1 MKSAFA
7 CGHVECTVP
16 ARPRLRDAGGTQG
29 RPVLRARSSPALFAL
44 LSIALLAP
52 PALIAGCGARSALDA
67 LVNAGDDDAGAL
79 GTASV
84 IDAADEACGET
95 HLGEVARV
103 PVANHGV
110 VGEVLGQVLDPD
122 QDALVVLAFTDLGG
136 GPTSLTAVD
145 LATGALTPLANG
157 GDGRVVL
164 GTSASPVWDP
174 KNHRV
179 VVLGG
184 SNDLE
189 GTGGVD
195 TSQVY
200 AFRVQGAQAILSL
213 LPDFPGSTTTDVPLP
228 AVVDPASERLY
239 VVQDKAS
246 TPGPVK
252 TYALDLTEG
261 HEAWSLVSSDA
272 QSSLANVQMAA
283 LVLDAPNRRLLG
295 LGGTFLSTTAPVSS
309 GLWVLS
315 LDHPSGWTALAG
327 NVPPSV
333 AEYTLGL
340 ARGLT
345 LTPGADGCGYVTAFT
360 DDACLYEAWRVDV
373 GTGTFAMTS
382 LGVAIQP
389 PQRASRGPSL
399 LDDKRQNFVFAGG
412 AECIDTSTLSDSTDF
427 VPLVR

>member
-1 MKSAFA
+1 M
-7 CGHVECTVP
+7 
-16 ARPRLRDAGGTQG
+16 LQ
-29 RPVLRARSSPALFAL
+29 ARSSPALFAL
-44 LSIALLAP
+44 LSIALSTP
-52 PALIAGCGARSALDA
+52 PALIAGCGSRSGLDA
-67 LVNAGDDDAGAL
+67 PVNAGGNDAGAQ
-79 GTASV
+79 GTVSA
-84 IDAADEACGET
+84 IDAADEACGKT
-95 HLGEVARV
+95 HVGDVARV
-103 PVANHGV
+103 PIANHGV
-110 VGEVLGQVLDPD
+110 VGEVLGQVIDPD
-122 QDALVVLAFTDLGG
+122 HDALVVLAFTDLGG
-136 GPTSLTAVD
+136 GPASLTAVD
-145 LATGALTPLANG
+145 LATGSLTPLTNG

-184 SNDLE
+184 SNDFE

-200 AFRVQGAQAILSL
+200 AFRVQGTKAVLSL

-228 AVVDPASERLY
+228 AVVDPASGRLF

-261 HEAWSLVSSDA
+261 HEAWSLFSTDP

-283 LVLDAPNRRLLG
+283 LVLDAPNRRLIG
-295 LGGTFLSTTAPVSS
+295 LGGTFLSTTEPVNS
-309 GLWVLS
+309 GVWALS

-333 AEYTLGL
+333 AGYTLGL

-360 DDACLYEAWRVDV
+360 DESCLYEAWRVDV
-373 GTGTFAMTS
+373 ETETFAMTS

-412 AECIDTSTLSDSTDF
+412 AECIDTSTLSNSTDF